1 MIKLSDKEFGMIK
14 KIGVLLKKLSWMMN
28 DEKRDDKKE
37 ALSSNNKIKTH
48 RTTQEQKIF
57 DNDGI

>member
-14 KIGVLLKKLSWMMN
+14 KIGALLKRLSWMIS
-28 DEKRDDKKE
+28 DEKQDDSKE
-37 ALSSNNKIKTH
+37 TLSNKNKIKQH